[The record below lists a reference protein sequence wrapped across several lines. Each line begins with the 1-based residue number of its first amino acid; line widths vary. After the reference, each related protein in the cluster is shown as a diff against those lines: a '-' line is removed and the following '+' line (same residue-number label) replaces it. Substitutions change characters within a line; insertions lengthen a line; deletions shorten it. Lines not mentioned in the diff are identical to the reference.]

1 MKTKLVSLLCCLLL
15 CSSTNA
21 FLPRNIKSAAIHKR
35 TLEHERV
42 DIFQTGKTL
51 TFRGG
56 SVYPTSTLSAV
67 PDPTVFNNAPLVQSS
82 VIYVA
87 LNALGFL
94 ISVFTGSHLHLDL
107 IGTGAF
113 TVASIPS
120 LLSSTCS
127 RITLSAASVTIWGT
141 KLAGFLFFRALKLKT
156 DSRLEETLSST
167 SGAGMCNVSNEAS
180 PNMLLL

>member
-1 MKTKLVSLLCCLLL
+1 MKTKLVSLFFCLLS

-21 FLPRNIKSAAIHKR
+21 FLPKNINSAAIHKR
-35 TLEHERV
+35 TLEHESIN
-42 DIFQTGKTL
+42 IFQTGKTL

-56 SVYPTSTLSAV
+56 SVYPASKLSAV

-82 VIYVA
+82 AIYVA

-94 ISVFTGSHLHLDL
+94 ISVVTGSHLHLDL

-113 TVASIPS
+113 AVASIPS

-127 RITLSAASVTIWGT
+127 RITLSAASVTIWGA

-156 DSRLEETLSST
+156 DYRLEDMLSST
-167 SGAGMCNVSNEAS
+167 SGTGM
-180 PNMLLL
+180 